1 MKSTS
6 KWISNRNHT
15 LKDYKN
21 IFLLAIMTNDLDC
34 QNKIIGL
41 CLNNTRHSCT
51 GGQWLAGHCQKYDES
66 EIQCC
71 DRAPAQ
77 VGYFGGVVKS
87 VNYDHQTIGARMC
100 RCWRF
105 LQGHVSLQRRHK
117 TGIVSKLPSGNRMLQ
132 W

>member
-21 IFLLAIMTNDLDC
+21 IFPLAIMTNDLDC

-77 VGYFGGVVKS
+77 VGYILEVLS
-87 VNYDHQTIGARMC
+87 NQ
-100 RCWRF
+100 
-105 LQGHVSLQRRHK
+105 LQ
-117 TGIVSKLPSGNRMLQ
+117 
-132 W
+132 